1 MYSLIQLRP
10 ESWKAWRLESSELK
24 ARREPQINIIRCSD
38 MNNRQI
44 ESLSEET
51 QALVKDIVEKGLLE
65 LEEFR
70 HQKEKIKR
78 LYHSLNL
85 AIIASKDE
93 TDRQLKQVRKGKKV
107 VEVYRSNF

>member
-1 MYSLIQLRP
+1 MNVDTIEIPVQEQACLVNKL
-10 ESWKAWRLESSELK
+10 ARLLEE
-24 ARREPQINIIRCSD
+24 QINVVRCSD
-38 MNNRQI
+38 MNSRQI

-65 LEEFR
+65 LEELR
-70 HQKEKIKR
+70 YQKEQIKR

-85 AIIASKDE
+85 AIIARRDE
-93 TDRQLKQVRKGKKV
+93 ADRQLKQVRKGKKV